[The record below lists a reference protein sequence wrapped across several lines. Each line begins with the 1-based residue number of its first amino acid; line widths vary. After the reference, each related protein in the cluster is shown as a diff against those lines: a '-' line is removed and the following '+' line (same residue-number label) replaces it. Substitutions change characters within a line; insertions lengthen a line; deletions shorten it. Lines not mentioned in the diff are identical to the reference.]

1 MARMPYHFRSVLLL
15 ILVVTAGPTLA
26 QPQPPDFC
34 FVISQPGNADDPLDR
49 PYEVNQHYQERVF
62 YYNSDQFWL
71 KPDTTITLQSSDLF
85 KEGNGGWRV
94 FTPVTGVAESRILVV
109 IAGTDTMRIDL
120 PDDMQPLI
128 DRAWARWDRPSPDVI
143 RFRKGRY
150 AVEELIAE
158 PRSVAAANTLA
169 KRLIT
174 ADDAAYKQDLAALEE
189 YYRTLPPPVP
199 PVPPYSPPP
208 PMTEE
213 GWAAYW
219 AQQPPLK
226 EVHVDRVS
234 ADTVWVRL
242 TGRVMLDGGCASGMP
257 LFGIEMRTDTG
268 WVERIPFDLTQMDC
282 GMPWA
287 DWDDRLVT
295 LPALRWRVSAHQ
307 PEGKKTMSPGRYRLF
322 FVGGDLKRLWTEA
335 FNFL

>member
-15 ILVVTAGPTLA
+15 ILVMTAGSTLA

-34 FVISQPGNADDPLDR
+34 FVISEPGNADDPLDR
-49 PYEVNQHYQERVF
+49 PYEVKQHYQERVF

-71 KPDTTITLQSSDLF
+71 KLDTTITLQSGDLF
-85 KEGNGGWRV
+85 KERNGGWRV
-94 FTPVTGVAESRILVV
+94 FTPVTGVAESRILV

-120 PDDMQPLI
+120 PDDMRNLI
-128 DRAWARWDRPSPDVI
+128 DRAWARWDLPSPDLI
-143 RFRKGRY
+143 HFRKGRY

-169 KRLIT
+169 KRLIA
-174 ADDAAYKQDLAALEE
+174 ADDEAYKQQLADLEE
-189 YYRTLPPPVP
+189 YYRNLPPPQP
-199 PVPPYSPPP
+199 APPPYTPPP

-213 GWAAYW
+213 VWAAYW

-234 ADTVWVRL
+234 ADTVWVRI
-242 TGRVMLDGGCASGMP
+242 TGRVMLDGGCASGIP
-257 LFGIEMRTDTG
+257 LFGIEMLTDTG

-282 GMPWA
+282 GMPWV
-287 DWDDRLVT
+287 DWEEHVVK
-295 LPALRWRVSAHQ
+295 LPPLRWWVGAHQ
-307 PEGKKTMSPGRYRLF
+307 PAGQKEMLPGSYRLF
-322 FVGGDLKRLWTEA
+322 FVGGDLKRLRTEA
-335 FNFL
+335 FRVE

>member
-1 MARMPYHFRSVLLL
+1 MARMPYHFRSVLLF
-15 ILVVTAGPTLA
+15 ILVVTVGPTLA

-49 PYEVNQHYQERVF
+49 PYEVKQHYQERVF

-71 KPDTTITLQSSDLF
+71 KPDTTITLQSGDLF

-94 FTPVTGVAESRILVV
+94 FTPVAGVAESRILV

-120 PDDMQPLI
+120 PDAMWTLI

-143 RFRKGRY
+143 RFRKGRH
-150 AVEELIAE
+150 AVEELLAE

-169 KRLIT
+169 KRLNA
-174 ADDAAYKQDLAALEE
+174 ADDAAYKQQLADLEE
-189 YYRTLPPPVP
+189 YYGNLPTPQPAPPP
-199 PVPPYSPPP
+199 YTPPP

-213 GWAAYW
+213 DWAAYW

-226 EVHVDRVS
+226 EVHVDRIS
-234 ADTVWVRL
+234 ADTVWVRI

-257 LFGIEMRTDTG
+257 LFGIEMLTDTG
-268 WVERIPFDLTQMDC
+268 WVERIPFDMTQMDC
-282 GMPWA
+282 GMPWG
-287 DWDDRLVT
+287 DWEDRLVM
-295 LPALRWRVSAHQ
+295 LHPLRWWVGAN
-307 PEGKKTMSPGRYRLF
+307 SPTATKELLSGTYRMVLM
-322 FVGGDLKRLWTEA
+322 GGDMKEVRTRPFRLP
-335 FNFL
+335 